1 MRRLL
6 LTTLLLFIFSSDA
19 ATQSKHGFVIPR
31 TDIINITDNA
41 TQKRYELYVKLPS
54 NYDAGDK
61 HYPVVYY
68 TDAYWHIE
76 ILSAL
81 SEFLFEDVILIGIA
95 WQTNSDPQLVEE
107 VGPYVSRFSD
117 YSYAPSINE
126 EHQHKYRFGQ
136 AAQHLAFIRKDVIP
150 FVDTRYRTDPS
161 KRSYFGYSLGGAFGA
176 YTVMSQ
182 PDTFHYYVL
191 GSPSVWQDIT
201 QYTTPKPE
209 GIASRAKVFISHG
222 STENKLQTKV
232 EAFIQI
238 LEKQLVAPESVH
250 YQVMN
255 GDHTTAFPETAV
267 EAVKWL
273 SSLQTEPVEE
283 SAQD

>member
-1 MRRLL
+1 M
-6 LTTLLLFIFSSDA
+6 T
-19 ATQSKHGFVIPR
+19 
-31 TDIINITDNA
+31 
-41 TQKRYELYVKLPS
+41 
-54 NYDAGDK
+54 
-61 HYPVVYY
+61 
-68 TDAYWHIE
+68 
-76 ILSAL
+76 
-81 SEFLFEDVILIGIA
+81 
-95 WQTNSDPQLVEE
+95 
-107 VGPYVSRFSD
+107 
-117 YSYAPSINE
+117 
-126 EHQHKYRFGQ
+126 
-136 AAQHLAFIRKDVIP
+136 
-150 FVDTRYRTDPS
+150 
-161 KRSYFGYSLGGAFGA
+161 
-176 YTVMSQ
+176 Q

-191 GSPSVWQDIT
+191 GSPSVWLDIT
-201 QYTTPKPE
+201 QFTTPKTE

-222 STENKLQTKV
+222 SAENKLQTKV